1 LRYASG
7 IDTGFQNALLKQ
19 GDPSSFASSTDSG
32 SQFYLF
38 PTRYWDNWTTET
50 QSIYLKPG
58 NNILSLYANGG
69 VVVPNI
75 DSISIYGLNHS
86 VGTCPAAAV
95 KAN

>member
-7 IDTGFQNALLKQ
+7 IDTGFQRALLKQ
-19 GDPSSFASSTDSG
+19 KDPSYIASTDSE
-32 SQFYLF
+32 SQFNLF
-38 PTRYWDNWTTET
+38 HTRYWDNWTNET

-75 DSISIYGLNHS
+75 DYISFYGLNHS
-86 VGTCPAAAV
+86 VGNCPAAAV
-95 KAN
+95 KSN